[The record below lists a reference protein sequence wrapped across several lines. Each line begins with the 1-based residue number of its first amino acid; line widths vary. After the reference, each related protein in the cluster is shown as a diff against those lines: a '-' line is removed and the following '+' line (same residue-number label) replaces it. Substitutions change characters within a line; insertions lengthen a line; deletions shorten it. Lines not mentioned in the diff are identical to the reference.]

1 MRPNDNIQGRQKPYS
16 FERLSPEQV
25 QAGLDEF
32 GLSILDYCRITGT
45 GPKTVRK
52 WLDGEDDAPHQVA
65 ANFAM
70 WRVPG
75 ALDAARAEAEQR
87 EIRT

>member
-1 MRPNDNIQGRQKPYS
+1 LRPDQDIQGRHKPYS
-16 FERLSPEQV
+16 FSRLSAGEV

-32 GLSILDYCRITGT
+32 GLSVLEYCWITGT
-45 GPKTVRK
+45 GPKTVKK
-52 WLDGEDDAPHQVA
+52 WLDGEDEPPHQVA

-75 ALDAARAEAEQR
+75 ALDAARAEADKKR
-87 EIRT
+87 IN